1 VAHRSEPRFLV
12 LHGLRLKGFAEAGP
26 VAEGAG
32 LDAGEAEDHLRS
44 LAGDGLVSRR
54 DGRVSGWSL
63 TPDGRSE
70 HRRLVGEELEAAGAK
85 AVVHDAY
92 RQFLDLNGD
101 LLAVCTAW
109 QLRPDGEAQ
118 VVNDHSDRDYDREVV
133 GRLAAVDE
141 GARPITD
148 DLSAQLDRYGRYASR
163 LGAALDR
170 VRAGEPEWFT
180 KPIIDS
186 YHTVWFELHEDLLCT
201 LALERS
207 AEGEG

>member
-12 LHGLRLKGFAEAGP
+12 LHGLRLKGFAEPAP

-32 LDAGEAEDHLRS
+32 LDVREAEDHLRS

-54 DGRVSGWSL
+54 EGRVSGWSL

-70 HRRLVGEELEAAGAK
+70 HRRLVGEELDAAGAK
-85 AVVHDAY
+85 AVVDDAY
-92 RQFLDLNGD
+92 RRFLDLNGD

-118 VVNDHSDRDYDREVV
+118 VVNDHRDPDYDRAVV

-141 GARPITD
+141 RVRPITD
-148 DLSAQLDRYGRYASR
+148 DLAGELDRYGRYASR
-163 LGAALDR
+163 LRAALDR
-170 VRAGEPEWFT
+170 LRGGEHEWFT

-201 LALERS
+201 LGLERS
-207 AEGEG
+207 AEGKG